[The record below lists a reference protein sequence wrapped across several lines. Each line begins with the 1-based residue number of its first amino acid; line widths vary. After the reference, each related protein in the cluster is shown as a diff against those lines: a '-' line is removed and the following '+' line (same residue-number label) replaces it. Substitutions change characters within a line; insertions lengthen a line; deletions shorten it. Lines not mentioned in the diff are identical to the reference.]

1 MITTPVPTTVSSNR
15 RSFLRRA
22 AAIGAGAALLPTV
35 SGHRAGA
42 ATVEEDAA
50 AASSDLTVL
59 NFALHLEYLE
69 GQYYSLAVTGQT
81 LEERGVDVSG
91 TGTQG
96 TVTVKANP
104 AVPFQ
109 SPTIQGIAQEIA
121 SDELNHVKYLR
132 AAIAE
137 AGATPAAQPAI
148 DLLNS
153 FNALSSLAGLG
164 DSFDPFADELSFLLG
179 AFIFEDVGVTAYR
192 GGSTKITNRAYLKAA
207 AGILAV
213 EALHAGEIRAL
224 LFAEGTDFIA
234 ACAKISAARDSLD
247 GAADQDQGITDANGN
262 ANIVPTDGNG
272 LVFSRNA
279 RRVLNIVFGKAYA
292 SSGGFFPAGV
302 NL

>member
-1 MITTPVPTTVSSNR
+1 MTSTPVPTTVSSNR

-22 AAIGAGAALLPTV
+22 ATAGAGAALLPTV
-35 SGHRAGA
+35 LSHRAGA
-42 ATVEEDAA
+42 ATLAEDAA
-50 AASSDLTVL
+50 PSSDLTVL

-69 GQYYSLAVTGQT
+69 AQYYSLAVTGQT
-81 LEERGVDVSG
+81 LEAQGVDVSG
-91 TGTQG
+91 AGTQG
-96 TVTVKANP
+96 TVTVKPNP

-109 SPTIQGIAQEIA
+109 SSTIKGIAQEIA
-121 SDELNHVKYLR
+121 ADELHHVLYLR
-132 AAIAE
+132 EAISG

-164 DSFDPFADELSFLLG
+164 DTFDPFANELSFLLG

-213 EALHAGEIRAL
+213 EAIHAGEIRAL
-224 LFAEGTDFIA
+224 LFAEGKDFIN
-234 ACAKISAARDSLD
+234 ACEKISAARDSLD
-247 GAADQDQGITDANGN
+247 GASDHDQGIIDSNGN
-262 ANIVPTDGNG
+262 ANIVPTNDHG

-279 RRVLNIVFGKAYA
+279 RRVLNIVFGAA
-292 SSGGFFPAGV
+292 NANSGGFFPNGV